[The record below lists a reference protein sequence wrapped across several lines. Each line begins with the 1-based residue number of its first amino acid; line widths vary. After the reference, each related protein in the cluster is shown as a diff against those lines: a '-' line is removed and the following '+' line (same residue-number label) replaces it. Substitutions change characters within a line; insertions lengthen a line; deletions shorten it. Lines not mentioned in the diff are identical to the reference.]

1 MVTKRKISAERDRE
15 ATERRLLETFGGLIR
30 EEGFERVGINALAER
45 AGVSKIL
52 IYRYFGSLDG
62 LTAAYIRQHDFWIN
76 YPPELPARGELP
88 AWLKRMFRD
97 HMARLR
103 ADPAL
108 RRLCRWEL
116 SSDHELIVK
125 LREQR
130 ERIGC
135 EQIRRICALTGFSE
149 ERLAPLAAFITAS
162 VTYLAMLGDFCP
174 VYNGIP
180 LNDDAGWERIAE
192 GADALVDSVFRE

>member
-1 MVTKRKISAERDRE
+1 MVTKKIIAGERDRE
-15 ATERRLLETFGGLIR
+15 ATEQRLLDTLGVLIR
-30 EEGFERVGINALAER
+30 DYGFEKVGINAVAER

-62 LTAAYIRQHDFWIN
+62 LMAAYIRLHDFWIN
-76 YPPELPARGELP
+76 YPQGIPDREELP
-88 AWLKRMFRD
+88 AWLKKMFRD
-97 HMARLR
+97 QITQLR
-103 ADPAL
+103 ANPAL

-135 EQIRRICALTGFSE
+135 EQIRRICALTGFAE
-149 ERLAPLAAFITAS
+149 ERLAPLATFITAS

-174 VYNGIP
+174 VYNGIS
-180 LNDDAGWERIAE
+180 LDDAGWERMVQGI
-192 GADALVDSVFRE
+192 DRLVDTIFRE